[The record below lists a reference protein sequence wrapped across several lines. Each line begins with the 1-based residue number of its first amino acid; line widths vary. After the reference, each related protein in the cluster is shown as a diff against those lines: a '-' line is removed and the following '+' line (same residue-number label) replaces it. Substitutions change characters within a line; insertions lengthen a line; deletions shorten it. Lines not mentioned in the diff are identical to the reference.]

1 MKEKPICVEQ
11 GQKLAKEVMQPSQNL
26 KINVN
31 EAEVVVE
38 AEIYRAFTVCQALC
52 RVFHMHSITSSL
64 HQLGEVDGPVA
75 LEEKP
80 EAWQCQITCQ
90 VACKV
95 LQVING
101 RAEFSKDLTPAFKPV
116 LHCQQYFPNKPCIE
130 RSVIK
135 KGLLNQALS
144 SVKTHGAGSGVQLEG
159 NLNLQLKN
167 KKL

>member
-1 MKEKPICVEQ
+1 
-11 GQKLAKEVMQPSQNL
+11 
-26 KINVN
+26 
-31 EAEVVVE
+31 
-38 AEIYRAFTVCQALC
+38 
-52 RVFHMHSITSSL
+52 MHSITSSL